1 MKKLIN
7 IKSSI
12 IPIFFQLLI
21 IFIWQLIVDK
31 GIVERFILPSPSDII
46 FALLKILPSIK
57 VHIYTTLKEAAIGFI
72 ISVILAVILAILM
85 DNIKIIKRTVYPILV
100 ISQTIP
106 IIILAPLFAIWFGF
120 GMTPKVI
127 IVVLICFFPIVIS
140 LMDGLNSV
148 EVDMVNLL
156 KSMGASRFQIF
167 RMVKFPAA
175 MTNFFSGLRIAATY
189 SIMGAVIGEWV
200 GGDSGLGFYML
211 RVKKS
216 FAIDKVFAVTLVI
229 ILLSMLLFGLLYLI
243 QYILTPWNKKS
254 NDNK

>member
-1 MKKLIN
+1 
-7 IKSSI
+7 
-12 IPIFFQLLI
+12 
-21 IFIWQLIVDK
+21 
-31 GIVERFILPSPSDII
+31 
-46 FALLKILPSIK
+46 
-57 VHIYTTLKEAAIGFI
+57 
-72 ISVILAVILAILM
+72 
-85 DNIKIIKRTVYPILV
+85 
-100 ISQTIP
+100 
-106 IIILAPLFAIWFGF
+106 
-120 GMTPKVI
+120 
-127 IVVLICFFPIVIS
+127 
-140 LMDGLNSV
+140 
-148 EVDMVNLL
+148 
-156 KSMGASRFQIF
+156 
-167 RMVKFPAA
+167 MVKFPAA